1 MQMKPARFLSLLA
14 ATVVAVAVGTATPA
28 MAGYST
34 DLASDIDCDTA
45 TGEWV
50 VQYTLRGDNSSSNQ
64 VFGGSWELT
73 APDNTKSGGEFSFT
87 PPAIDEENPTY
98 ATLRLPGAAAGTL
111 RSAADAEFTTT
122 ARVTDEL
129 DGSCAAIP
137 DPGPEPDPEP
147 DPTPSTAPTPPTLPA
162 EPASMITA
170 VPTYTG

>member
-1 MQMKPARFLSLLA
+1 MKPARFLSLLA
-14 ATVVAVAVGTATPA
+14 ATVVAVALGTATPA

-50 VQYTLRGDNSSSNQ
+50 VQYTLRGDNSFSNQ

-73 APDNTKSGGEFSFT
+73 APDNTKSGGEFTFT

-111 RSAADAEFTTT
+111 RSAADAEFAST

-129 DGSCAAIP
+129 DGSCARAP
-137 DPGPEPDPEP
+137 SPEPPP
-147 DPTPSTAPTPPTLPA
+147 APTPSPTSSVPEAPA
-162 EPASMITA
+162 IEVVA